1 MRNLGKRKSSSQI
14 QSLFYAPLIN
24 GALIKSFLS
33 SGAAMSCRVGFFNL
47 YLLSFKCPAP
57 LLGSNSVAQSF
68 MTY

>member
-33 SGAAMSCRVGFFNL
+33 SGAAISCRVGFFNL
-47 YLLSFKCPAP
+47 YLLTLNVRHPFWEAIQLPKV
-57 LLGSNSVAQSF
+57 L
-68 MTY
+68 